1 MKTSILFIAPSAYCL
16 GGVQVWLNQLVQGMR
31 QSSRWRVRVGLP
43 AGRHHDL
50 ERYLATFPETPAVP
64 LVNPTGSAEGRRRA
78 ICELLLQERPD
89 LVVGVNIADLYP
101 AARRARQRGF
111 TGRVLF
117 SLHGLAADLLADI
130 GAEADLLE
138 GVIATNKLS
147 CRLVEEETDVPHERI
162 CYAPYGVAI
171 SPEHGQRGESFNPLV
186 TTSNPLRIVWV
197 GRLEQEQKRVHD
209 LPSILNHL
217 DALNLPYQLTVA
229 GDGPEKEAISQA
241 LLPWIEA
248 GRVRMAGAVSGQEM
262 QELIYP
268 NHHVLL
274 ITSRWETG
282 PIVAWEAMA
291 AGLAI
296 VSSAYIGSGSE
307 GALVDGQ
314 NCLLFAIGD
323 GEAAARALKRV
334 ANPPL
339 REAIVRQGWA
349 LVQERY
355 TQAAS
360 LQAWEE
366 AFAHI
371 LTMPL
376 RAAARAEQPLP
387 PAGRLDRWL
396 GPSLA
401 DKLRRRAGFSFPH
414 QSPGGEWPHTAHG
427 KIREDAILERAG
439 EIDAAA

>member
-1 MKTSILFIAPSAYCL
+1 MTTSILFIAPSAYYL
-16 GGVQVWLNQLVQGMR
+16 GGVQVWLNQLVQAMR
-31 QSSRWRVRVGLP
+31 QSSRWRVRVALP
-43 AGRHHDL
+43 AGRHHAL
-50 ERYLATFPETPAVP
+50 QRYLATFPEMPAVP

-78 ICELLLQERPD
+78 ISELLLQERPD

-101 AARRARQRGF
+101 AARRARDRGF
-111 TGRVLF
+111 TGRVIF

-130 GAEADLLE
+130 AAEADLLE
-138 GVIATNKLS
+138 GVIATNRLS
-147 CRLVEEETDVPHERI
+147 CRLVAMETEVPHERI
-162 CYAPYGVAI
+162 CYAPYGVATDLQHR
-171 SPEHGQRGESFNPLV
+171 ERRESDNEWINP
-186 TTSNPLRIVWV
+186 TRPLRIVWV

-209 LPSILNHL
+209 LPSILKHL
-217 DALNLPYQLTVA
+217 DALKLPYQLTVA
-229 GDGPEKEAISQA
+229 GDGPENVAISQA
-241 LLPWIEA
+241 LLPWIA
-248 GRVRMAGAVSGQEM
+248 LGRVRMAGAVSGQEM
-262 QELIYP
+262 HNLIYP
-268 NHHVLL
+268 HHDVLL

-291 AGLAI
+291 AGLAV

-307 GALVDGQ
+307 GALVDGR
-314 NCLLFAIGD
+314 NCLLYSIGD
-323 GEAAARALKRV
+323 GEAAARALQRI
-334 ANPPL
+334 ADPPL

-349 LVQERY
+349 LVEGRY

-360 LQAWEE
+360 LRAWEE

-371 LTMPL
+371 LSMPL
-376 RAAARAEQPLP
+376 RTSAHAEPTLP

-396 GPSLA
+396 GASLA
-401 DKLRRRAGFSFPH
+401 ETLRRRAGFSFPH